1 MKSARLYK
9 IKLHPDVI
17 RHDSKR
23 FDAKTKDKIKAKCL
37 ELLSKAPEEVGEP
50 LRLELKGYRK
60 LKIFDDYRIVYKV
73 IRDEVVVYVLAVGI
87 RRDSEVYADAIKR
100 LRS

>member
-1 MKSARLYK
+1 MKPVRLYK

-23 FDAKTKDKIKAKCL
+23 FDAKTKDRIKAKCI
-37 ELLSKAPEEVGEP
+37 ELLSRAPGEAGEP
-50 LRLELKGYRK
+50 LRLQLEGCRK

-100 LRS
+100 LKS

>member
-23 FDAKTKDKIKAKCL
+23 FDSKTKEKIKAKCL
-37 ELLSKAPEEVGEP
+37 ELLSKSPEEAGEP

-100 LRS
+100 LKA